1 MSKQEN
7 LTVDQLR
14 TGCRKPF
21 PGIRKVGRGVRPD
34 NTVMNKLERAYS
46 EHLEARRLAGEIFA
60 WKFHAITLTIAEPQ
74 SAKVAR
80 WSPDFCV
87 WTADMVLE
95 FHDTK
100 GHIEDHAKVR
110 IKCASEQYPHP
121 IFTAKKVKGGG
132 WDIEQW

>member
-1 MSKQEN
+1 MNKQET
-7 LTVDQLR
+7 LTVDQLK
-14 TGCRKPF
+14 TGGHKPF
-21 PGIRKVGRGVRPD
+21 ARPGRGVRPD
-34 NTVMNKLERAYS
+34 NTVMNKTEQAYS

-74 SAKVAR
+74 TAKVAR

-100 GHIEDHAKVR
+100 GHVEDHAKVR

-121 IFTAKKVKGGG
+121 IFTAKKINGG
-132 WDIEQW
+132 WNIEQW